1 MNPQLAKFWQ
11 WTRRFV
17 SPWTLACI
25 VAFGIVVFYGDNSVF
40 DSIRQEQIVDSLRCE
55 LASIRDSTEHYRRLN
70 ERLVSEPAMV
80 EQVARENY
88 GMKKANEDV
97 YNFVESND

>member
-1 MNPQLAKFWQ
+1 MHDTQFVTGVEDTPARQSPNKFG
-11 WTRRFV
+11 FALDLYV
-17 SPWTLACI
+17 
-25 VAFGIVVFYGDNSVF
+25 SVF

>member
-1 MNPQLAKFWQ
+1 MNPQLSKFWQ

-25 VAFGIVVFYGDNSVF
+25 AAFGIVVFYGDNSVF